1 MNIRVYDPKKDR
13 KAVLRILEEAGWF
26 DNERLQKHRE
36 IFNHYFTTGRTLV
49 ATVQD
54 TAESL
59 VVSMPGTIRYMH
71 EDLNLCGVTA
81 VATSRIARRQG
92 FATRLTAESIA
103 TAAEQGAMVAGLG
116 VFEQGF
122 YEKLGFGAGPYE
134 HHVSFSPASLNI
146 DEKHRPPRRLT
157 ADDWKTVHASRMS
170 RRRGHGSCNLIPEIA
185 SRFEM
190 VYEPNGFGLGYFDED
205 GRLTHHLWMSVK
217 GERGPGQVWWMS
229 YKKYDQFLELMAL
242 IGSLGEQILSVEMVE
257 PPGIQFQDLLY
268 KPFALRETTRRN
280 RYANYMMSSA
290 YWQLRILDLPG
301 CIERTH
307 LKGDELMFNLELM
320 DPIKKYLK
328 TGSAWQGV
336 DGRFVVRLGGKSS
349 AVAGS
354 EPGIPMLSAS
364 VGAFTRLWL
373 GVGSATGLSATDE
386 LAGPE
391 ELLLRLDDLIMLPV
405 PKVDWEF

>member
-1 MNIRVYDPKKDR
+1 
-13 KAVLRILEEAGWF
+13 
-26 DNERLQKHRE
+26 
-36 IFNHYFTTGRTLV
+36 
-49 ATVQD
+49 
-54 TAESL
+54 
-59 VVSMPGTIRYMH
+59 
-71 EDLNLCGVTA
+71 
-81 VATSRIARRQG
+81 
-92 FATRLTAESIA
+92 
-103 TAAEQGAMVAGLG
+103 
-116 VFEQGF
+116 
-122 YEKLGFGAGPYE
+122 
-134 HHVSFSPASLNI
+134 
-146 DEKHRPPRRLT
+146 
-157 ADDWKTVHASRMS
+157 
-170 RRRGHGSCNLIPEIA
+170 
-185 SRFEM
+185 
-190 VYEPNGFGLGYFDED
+190 
-205 GRLTHHLWMSVK
+205 
-217 GERGPGQVWWMS
+217 MS